1 MKTKKL
7 LRKLLSEYRD
17 EIAKKPITK
26 AKTSLVDCCTFI
38 IEAINEQRPSL
49 K

>member
-1 MKTKKL
+1 MKKSEKL

-26 AKTSLVDCCTFI
+26 ARSSLVDCCTFI
-38 IEAINEQRPSL
+38 IEAL